1 MTPADAL
8 DMYRRQCAENGSD
21 ITVRRYSGTGAARA
35 VAQEAVV
42 RGRVVGAGPVQLV
55 GEIAQSGRRV
65 ILLNDPA
72 AAVPARK
79 VALSTLLP
87 LGTTDRLVLRGAE
100 VAILDVDDDTVRIN
114 DVLIALKII
123 AEG

>member
-21 ITVRRYSGTGAARA
+21 ITVRRYSGTGPART
-35 VAQEAVV
+35 AQEAVV
-42 RGRVVGAGPVQLV
+42 RGRVMGTGPVPLV

-72 AAVPARK
+72 AAVPAGK
-79 VALSTLLP
+79 VALATLLP
-87 LGTTDRLVLRGAE
+87 LGRTDRLVLRGTE

-114 DVLIALKII
+114 DVLIALKIM